1 MIALRNLKRVI
12 NIRLYNTC
20 SENMSSLTQEPL
32 YEFNSPIQIDTFG
45 NKMTYFGELKKLSHY
60 IDTSNQIFA
69 YHPKEHVYEYIAFW
83 DKDMHLPITQG
94 NQIYRHT
101 DSSKENFYDIEFFD
115 AYNYNPYFNIIIPI
129 GNYDIKKKKFI

>member
-20 SENMSSLTQEPL
+20 SENMSSLAQEPL
-32 YEFNSPIQIDTFG
+32 YELNSPIQIDTFG
-45 NKMTYFGELKKLSHY
+45 NKMTYFRELKKLSHY

-83 DKDMHLPITQG
+83 DQDMHCLLYTSPTPRDGLIS
-94 NQIYRHT
+94 RMP
-101 DSSKENFYDIEFFD
+101 SS
-115 AYNYNPYFNIIIPI
+115 A
-129 GNYDIKKKKFI
+129 